1 MRAWRKMLVMGM
13 VLAAAFA
20 EAGGPD
26 AVAAGK
32 TLVVG
37 LVAEPTSM
45 DPGQLT
51 DINSMR
57 VLSSVYDTLIRFK
70 EGSFTQEPGLA
81 TSWKMSPDGLVYTFT
96 LRKNVTFHDGT
107 PFDADA
113 VKFTYD
119 RLLDPKHPFAE
130 TGPFPFASFYYGAIK
145 EVTVVDP
152 STVRFTLKQPFSPLL
167 NNLTLNTGRIVSPAA
182 VKKWGKEFP
191 SHPVGTG
198 PFKFV
203 SWDKNVRIVLEA
215 NPGYWGGRPKL
226 DGLVFRPLV
235 EEQTRVTELLS
246 GGVDFIV
253 DVPPDNV
260 AQVRKDPK
268 LVYYEQ
274 PGPHIWWVTLNTEKK
289 PFNDVRVRRA
299 VNYAVNRD
307 AIADDILK
315 KTATAAIGP
324 IPPSI
329 TWAFTDQVT
338 KYPYDPARAKKL
350 LADAGYP
357 NGFSAVFWIPES
369 GSGMQ
374 SPKTMAQA
382 IQADLAAVGVQAS
395 IQTFEW
401 GAYLNKYGKGFGQDA
416 DMGAMS
422 FMLDPGDPA
431 PMLSLTIDGKG
442 GFRGGAY
449 ANPEVDKL
457 LAEASRITD
466 LKKRGDLY
474 RQVQK
479 LVVDDAPWI
488 FVDNAVQNAAGTKKV
503 TGFKLHPSFYL
514 FFDKISVAP

>member
-1 MRAWRKMLVMGM
+1 MTGWQRTLV
-13 VLAAAFA
+13 VAVALATALVGAS
-20 EAGGPD
+20 GQD
-26 AVAAGK
+26 AMAAGK

-57 VLSSVYDTLIRFK
+57 VLSSVYDTLVRFK

-81 TSWKMSPDGLVYTFT
+81 TAWKMSPDGLTYTFT
-96 LRKNVTFHDGT
+96 LRRGVKFHDGT
-107 PFDADA
+107 PFDAAA

-130 TGPFPFASFYYGAIK
+130 TGPFPFASFYYGAVK
-145 EVTVVDP
+145 EVAVVDP
-152 STVRFTLKQPFSPLL
+152 YTIRFTVKEPFSPLL
-167 NNLTLNTGRIVSPAA
+167 NNLTLNTGRVVSPAA
-182 VKKWGKEFP
+182 VKKWGKEFA

-203 SWDKNVRIVLEA
+203 SWDKNVRIVLDA
-215 NPGYWGGRPKL
+215 NPAYWAGPPKL
-226 DGLVFRPLV
+226 DRLVFRPLV
-235 EEQTRVTELLS
+235 EEQTRVTELMS

-260 AQVRKDPK
+260 DQVKKDAR
-268 LVYYEQ
+268 LAFYEQ
-274 PGPHIWWVTLNTEKK
+274 PGPHIWWVTLNTQKK

-307 AIADDILK
+307 AISNDLLK
-315 KTATAAIGP
+315 RTATSAIGP

-338 KYPYDPARAKKL
+338 KYPYDPERAKKL
-350 LADAGYP
+350 LTEAGYP

-382 IQADLAAVGVQAS
+382 IQADLAAVGVTAS

-431 PMLSLTIDGKG
+431 PMLSLVIDGKG

-449 ANPEVDKL
+449 ANPDVDRL
-457 LAEASRITD
+457 LAEATRITD

-488 FVDNAVQNAAGTKKV
+488 FVDNAIQNAAGTKKV
-503 TGFKLHPSFYL
+503 VGFKLHPSFYL
-514 FFDKISVAP
+514 FFDKISVTP

>member
-1 MRAWRKMLVMGM
+1 MRGWRKTLV
-13 VLAAAFA
+13 VAAALAAALGA
-20 EAGGPD
+20 AGGSD
-26 AVAAGK
+26 ATAAGK
-32 TLVVG
+32 ALVVG

-57 VLSSVYDTLIRFK
+57 VLSSVYDTLVRFK
-70 EGSFTQEPGLA
+70 EGSFTQEPALA
-81 TSWKMSPDGLVYTFT
+81 TAWEMSPDGLTYTFT
-96 LRKNVTFHDGT
+96 LRRNVKFHDGT

-145 EVTVVDP
+145 EVAVVDP
-152 STVRFTLKQPFSPLL
+152 GTVRFTLKQPFSPLL

-182 VKKWGKEFP
+182 VKKYGKEFA

-203 SWDKNVRIVLEA
+203 SWDKNVRIILEA
-215 NPGYWGGRPKL
+215 NPAYWAGPPKL
-226 DGLVFRPLV
+226 ERIVFRPLV

-246 GGVDFIV
+246 GGADFIV

-260 AQVRKDPK
+260 DQVKK
-268 LVYYEQ
+268 AATLTYYEQ

-299 VNYAVNRD
+299 VNHGVNRD
-307 AIADDILK
+307 AVAGDLLK

-329 TWAFTDQVT
+329 AWAFTDQVT

-350 LADAGYP
+350 LAEAGYP
-357 NGFSAVFWIPES
+357 NGFPAVFWIPES

-395 IQTFEW
+395 IQTFER
-401 GAYLNKYGKGFGQDA
+401 GAYLNKYGKGFGQEA

-431 PMLSLTIDGKG
+431 PMLSLVIDGKG

-457 LAEASRITD
+457 LAEASRIVD

-479 LVVDDAPWI
+479 LVVDDAP
-488 FVDNAVQNAAGTKKV
+488 
-503 TGFKLHPSFYL
+503 
-514 FFDKISVAP
+514 